1 MPIFPKRNV
10 PDVSP
15 LDGVEAL
22 FADLD
27 GVVYAGP
34 KALPHAV
41 ETLNRVSDVM
51 PVGYITNNASRT
63 PEDVCDHLTS
73 LGLTCQPA
81 DIVTS
86 PQAAME
92 LLRGVAPAGSV
103 VLVIGGDGLTSEVSR
118 AGFVVTDSALDNPHA
133 VVQGF
138 SPHVGW
144 THLAEASF
152 ALNAR
157 PPGYPQ
163 GIPWIATNMDWTI
176 PVERGT
182 APGNGTL
189 VSAVHLAAGRMPLVA
204 GKPEVAI
211 FVEALRHFSVT
222 TALYVGDRLDTDILG
237 ASRAGLR
244 SALVLSGVDGPKQ
257 LLAAGEG
264 QRPDMILGD
273 LRELFL
279 PYPATTVA
287 NNGTVTVGTAT
298 VRLAPDDTTVVIVEP
313 GVGNDLLRAG
323 CQLIWRSGRA
333 IFAFSVPE
341 AVYSPG

>member
-1 MPIFPKRNV
+1 MAIFPKRNV
-10 PDVSP
+10 PSVSP

-22 FADLD
+22 FVDLD
-27 GVVYAGP
+27 GVVYAG
-34 KALPHAV
+34 AAAVPHAV
-41 ETLNRVSDVM
+41 ENINRAAGEM

-63 PEDVCDHLTS
+63 ADSVAHHLQD
-73 LGLTCQPA
+73 LGIDCA
-81 DIVTS
+81 SSDIVTS
-86 PQAAME
+86 PQAAVE
-92 LLRGVAPAGSV
+92 LVQGMVPPGSV
-103 VLVIGGDGLTSEVSR
+103 ILVVGGEGLTHEVLR
-118 AGFVVTDSALDNPHA
+118 AGFVVTDSALDNPVA
-133 VVQGF
+133 VMQGF
-138 SPHVGW
+138 SPDVGW
-144 THLAEASF
+144 THLAEAAF

-157 PPGYPQ
+157 PEGYPD
-163 GIPWIATNMDWTI
+163 GIPWIATNMDWTL

-189 VSAVHLAAGRMPLVA
+189 VSAVHLAVGRMPVVA

-211 FVEALRHFSVT
+211 FSEARRRFT
-222 TALYVGDRLDTDILG
+222 IETALYVGDRLDTDILG
-237 ASRAGLR
+237 ATRAGMR
-244 SALVLSGVDGPKQ
+244 SAIVLTGIDGPKQ

-287 NNGTVTVGTAT
+287 KNGTVTVGTAT